1 MMTPNT
7 ALTIPRPR
15 ATAPMMSI
23 RRLSLVFR
31 SDFIFRLLKI
41 AARMRQVI
49 AVICN
54 REEAKILCF
63 TEYGRHVLITTS
75 TTTLRCQHR
84 TQAYKIKTPTE
95 FLKLPPGKQKNTRLS

>member
-1 MMTPNT
+1 
-7 ALTIPRPR
+7 
-15 ATAPMMSI
+15 
-23 RRLSLVFR
+23 
-31 SDFIFRLLKI
+31 
-41 AARMRQVI
+41 MRQVI

-95 FLKLPPGKQKNTRLS
+95 FLKTPPGKQKYTVKLTASYESQ